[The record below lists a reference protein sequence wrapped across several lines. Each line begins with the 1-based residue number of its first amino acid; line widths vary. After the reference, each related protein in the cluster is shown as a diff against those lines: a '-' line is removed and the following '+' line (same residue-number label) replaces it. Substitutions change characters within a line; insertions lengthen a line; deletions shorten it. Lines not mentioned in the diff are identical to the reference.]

1 MASSSKSTD
10 PHMIEGLT
18 EKDWDDTVLM
28 NIFKETLSSHRT
40 ADKGSPNGVQGK
52 KNRKKASGSDKEK
65 EMREATPGAWEP
77 VVGVEIDPNA
87 EHSSSI
93 SVLNESDAHYEG
105 SLPPHGVGSSDSVLD
120 RKIEEAHA
128 AMLNAYYQ
136 MGIATGRYEALLE
149 MREGAMLGADRE
161 AEVDEESVENTVDA

>member
-10 PHMIEGLT
+10 PHVIEGLT

-40 ADKGSPNGVQGK
+40 AAKGSPNGMQGK

-77 VVGVEIDPNA
+77 VVVEKTRA
-87 EHSSSI
+87 
-93 SVLNESDAHYEG
+93 
-105 SLPPHGVGSSDSVLD
+105 
-120 RKIEEAHA
+120 
-128 AMLNAYYQ
+128 
-136 MGIATGRYEALLE
+136 
-149 MREGAMLGADRE
+149 
-161 AEVDEESVENTVDA
+161 